1 MSAEPGPVYK
11 PRSIRSS
18 QGSRGTRV
26 DQNTTR
32 IFIADDH
39 PLVRGALRQA
49 VSGAVA
55 QADIVECGDL
65 DALSA
70 ELEKNSDADLIMLDL
85 SMPGVRGFSGLMYL
99 RAQYPLSL
107 IHI

>member
-1 MSAEPGPVYK
+1 
-11 PRSIRSS
+11 
-18 QGSRGTRV
+18 V

-65 DALSA
+65 DARSA
-70 ELEKNSDADLIMLDL
+70 ELE
-85 SMPGVRGFSGLMYL
+85 
-99 RAQYPLSL
+99 
-107 IHI
+107 